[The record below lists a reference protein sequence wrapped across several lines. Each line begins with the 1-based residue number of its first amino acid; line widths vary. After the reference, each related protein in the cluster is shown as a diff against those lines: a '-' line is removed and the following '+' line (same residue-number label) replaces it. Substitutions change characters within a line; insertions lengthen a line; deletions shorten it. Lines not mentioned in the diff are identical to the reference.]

1 MEWDI
6 KIQDIYV
13 WCHHYK
19 KKKGGEEIERDD
31 KMKIKM
37 QQIFNVKIT
46 FKNNQLTVCTFQ
58 KTDVLKR
65 I

>member
-1 MEWDI
+1 MFDAII
-6 KIQDIYV
+6 KKN
-13 WCHHYK
+13 K
-19 KKKGGEEIERDD
+19 KREEIERDD
-31 KMKIKM
+31 KMKRKM
-37 QQIFNVKIT
+37 QQLFNVKIT